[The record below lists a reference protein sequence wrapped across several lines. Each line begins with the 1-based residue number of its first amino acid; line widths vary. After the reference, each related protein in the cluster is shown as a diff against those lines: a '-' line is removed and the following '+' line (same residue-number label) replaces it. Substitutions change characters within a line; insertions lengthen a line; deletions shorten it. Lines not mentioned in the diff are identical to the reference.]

1 MVNQTGEISNVNANH
16 EAITIAVV
24 GSGYVGLVA
33 AACFSEIG
41 HRVIC
46 VDNDEAKVEMLQAGG
61 IPIHEE
67 HLPELLTRH
76 RGRSLGFTTDLR
88 AATQTAQAIFIAV
101 GTPQSETGSAD
112 LSYVDAVASEI
123 ARSIDSYKVIVEKS
137 TVPVYTNEWIRR
149 VIERNGVPKD
159 LFDVT
164 SNPEFLR
171 EGTAVVDFLH
181 ADRIV
186 VGAATEA
193 AANLLDRIYEP
204 LTSGSYY
211 NVPGSVPGPRTS
223 IDPPPILHTSTKAAE
238 IIKHASNALL
248 ATKISFINVVAN
260 ICEAAGADVE
270 EVAQGIGM
278 DTRIGPKFLR
288 AGVGYGGSCF
298 PKDVAA
304 FRHVAEQVGVDF
316 GLLHEVEKINDEQKQ
331 RFFQKI
337 RSALWTFRGKK
348 IGVLGMAFKG
358 GTDDIR
364 ESPALDIVK
373 NLLSEGCHVCA
384 YDPAAAARCK
394 EVIPP
399 GPQMHYVDDP
409 YKAAQD
415 SDALLILNDWQEF
428 AELDLAKLHYTLRY
442 PIVIDG
448 RNLYD
453 PAAMTKAGFTYLSV
467 GRPGLAQPLDPVA
480 AFFLPRRRDGAKV

>member
-1 MVNQTGEISNVNANH
+1 MNVKNQPVS
-16 EAITIAVV
+16 IAVV

-33 AACFSEIG
+33 AACFAEIG
-41 HRVIC
+41 HRVVC
-46 VDNDEAKVEMLQAGG
+46 VDNDESKVRTLRDGG

-67 HLPELLTRH
+67 HLPELLERH
-76 RGRSLGFTTDLR
+76 RGTSLEFTSDLR

-101 GTPQSETGSAD
+101 GTPQSQTGSAD

-123 ARSIDSYKVIVEKS
+123 ARSMDSYKVIVEKS

-149 VIERNGVPKD
+149 VIERNGVAKEM
-159 LFDVT
+159 FDVT

-171 EGTAVVDFLH
+171 EGTAVGDFLH
-181 ADRIV
+181 PDRIV
-186 VGAATEA
+186 IGAATECA
-193 AANLLDRIYEP
+193 GNLLKQIYYP
-204 LTSGSYY
+204 LTSGEYY
-211 NVPGSVPGPRTS
+211 RATGAVPGPRS
-223 IDPPPILHTSTKAAE
+223 EADPPPILLTSTKAAE

-270 EVAQGIGM
+270 EVARGIGL
-278 DTRIGPKFLR
+278 DTRIGPRFLR

-316 GLLHEVEKINDEQKQ
+316 GLLHEVEKINEEQKL

-348 IGVLGMAFKG
+348 IGVLGLAFKG

-373 NLLSEGCHVCA
+373 RLLKEGCLVTAH
-384 YDPAAAARCK
+384 DPAAGVRTK
-394 EVIPP
+394 EIIPP
-399 GPQMHYVDDP
+399 GPCMRYVDDP
-409 YKAAQD
+409 YAAAQD
-415 SDALLILNDWQEF
+415 ADALLILNDWQEF
-428 AELDLAKLHYTLRY
+428 AELDLDKLHYTLRY

-448 RNLYD
+448 RNLYE
-453 PAAMTKAGFTYLSV
+453 PATMTKHGFTYLSV
-467 GRPGLAQPLDPVA
+467 GRPGLSQPVDPVA
-480 AFFLPRRRDGAKV
+480 AYFLPRRRDGAKE